1 MKPTFLNSEKPILCA
16 MVLCSTPDACIEKIK
31 ASISDGAEAIGIQ
44 LEKLKREYRT
54 PEQLKRIFDACGN
67 LPIYAT
73 SYRGN
78 ESKGLSDE
86 ELVDFLLMALDAGA
100 TLIDVMGDVY
110 CPSKYEITYDEEA
123 VAKQKKLVDEIHA
136 RGGEVLMSCHTHAK
150 LSCEETLKIA
160 RAQKERGVDVVKIVN
175 VTEDISELPECF
187 ETILTLKNEIGG
199 QFLYLCSGPCH
210 KMVRQVGCNVGVC
223 MYLAVQNYGPFDPS
237 LQPRLAD
244 IKLIRDHM
252 MF

>member
-1 MKPTFLNSEKPILCA
+1 MKPTFLNSDKPILCA
-16 MVLCSTPDACIEKIK
+16 MVLCATPDACIEKIK
-31 ASISDGAEAIGIQ
+31 VSISDGAEAIGIQ

-54 PEQLKRIFDACGN
+54 PEELKRIFESCGD

-78 ESKGLSDE
+78 DSKGLTDD
-86 ELVDFLLMALDAGA
+86 ELVDYLMMALDAGA

-110 CPSKYEITYDEEA
+110 CPSKHEITYDEEA
-123 VAKQKKLVDEIHA
+123 VAKQKKLIDEIHA
-136 RGGEVLMSCHTHAK
+136 RGGEVLMSCHTNAK

-160 RAQKERGVDVVKIVN
+160 HAQKERGVDVVKIVN

-187 ETILTLKNEIGG
+187 ETILTLKKEIGG
-199 QFLYLCSGPCH
+199 KFLYLCSGPCH
-210 KMVRQVGCNVGVC
+210 KLVRQVGCNAGVF
-223 MYLAVQNYGPFDPS
+223 MYLAVQSYGSFDTS

>member
-1 MKPTFLNSEKPILCA
+1 MKPTFLNREKPLLCA
-16 MVLCSTPDACIEKIK
+16 MVLCQTPEACIEKIK

-44 LEKLKREYRT
+44 LEKLKREYRDIET
-54 PEQLKRIFDACGN
+54 LKRIFEAAGD

-78 ESKGLSDE
+78 DSKGLSDD

-123 VAKQKKLVDEIHA
+123 VSKQKALISKIHEK
-136 RGGEVLMSCHTHAK
+136 GGEVLMSCHTHAK
-150 LSCEETLKIA
+150 LSVEETLKIA
-160 RAQKERGVDVVKIVN
+160 KAQRERGVDVVKIVN

-187 ETILTLKNEIGG
+187 ETVLTLKNELDCA
-199 QFLYLCSGPCH
+199 FLYLCSGPCH
-210 KMVRQVGCNVGVC
+210 KMIRQTGANLGVC
-223 MYLAVQNYGPFDPS
+223 MYLCVQNYGPFDPS
-237 LQPRLAD
+237 LQPRLKD